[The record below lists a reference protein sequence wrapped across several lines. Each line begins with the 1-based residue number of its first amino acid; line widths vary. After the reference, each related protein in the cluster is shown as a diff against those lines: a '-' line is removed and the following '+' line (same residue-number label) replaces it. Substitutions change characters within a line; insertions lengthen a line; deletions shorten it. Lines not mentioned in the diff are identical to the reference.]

1 MHLIDVQFVWI
12 IGDRPTTTAADQSIC
27 HLCGALL
34 VVCCA
39 FFYNRASI
47 IDVELKEV
55 IADRRNG
62 NNTHIFFNL
71 LGILKIDFPATDTAT
86 WLGRILSAR
95 RFCSK
100 LIRSLGRPF
109 LPVVVIGDQNGILG
123 VLVIGTPRR
132 RGSGGVKGLAFL
144 QHQRC
149 ELQAQDI
156 ILVRKIADQ
165 QLIILIVILYP

>member
-1 MHLIDVQFVWI
+1 MHLIDVQLVGI
-12 IGDRPTTTAADQSIC
+12 IGDCPTTTAADQSIC

-47 IDVELKEV
+47 INVELKEV
-55 IADRRNG
+55 IADGRDG

-86 WLGRILSAR
+86 RLGRILSAR
-95 RFCSK
+95 GFCSK
-100 LIRSLGRPF
+100 LIRSFGRPF

-123 VLVIGTPRR
+123 VLVIGAPRR
-132 RGSGGVKGLAFL
+132 RGSGGIKGLAFL

-149 ELQAQDI
+149 EFQTQDI
-156 ILVRKIADQ
+156 VLVRKIVDQ
-165 QLIILIVILYP
+165 QLVILIIIFYL